1 MNSEQFTQFIA
12 RYQRPL
18 LSAIYK
24 MVSSREA
31 ARDIAQESFTRMWQK
46 YKYIN
51 NAQTPFYVLYR
62 IAINLS
68 IDYLRKAKDF
78 TYEISNLISEGDD
91 WREDSEEFFQIL
103 LQCASELK
111 PKQKAVFILRDIE
124 GFDFDEISD
133 ILMTPVENLRSNL
146 SLARKKIKNLLETRY
161 RINQEFFYEL

>member
-1 MNSEQFTQFIA
+1 MNSEQFTQFID

-24 MVSSREA
+24 MVFSREV

-46 YKYIN
+46 YKYISN
-51 NAQTPFYVLYR
+51 DQTPFYLLYR

-68 IDYLRKAKDF
+68 IDYVRKAKDF
-78 TYEISNLISEGDD
+78 TYDISNLVSESDD
-91 WREDSEEFFQIL
+91 WREDSEEFLQIL

-124 GFDFDEISD
+124 GFNFDEISD
-133 ILMTPVENLRSNL
+133 ILMTPVENIRSNL
-146 SLARKKIKNLLETRY
+146 SLARKNIKNLLETRY
-161 RINQEFFYEL
+161 RITQEFFYEL